1 MDEQVVIL
9 RFDGA
14 ASDIVA
20 RWRRAL
26 ELWKERY
33 PDFAPPS
40 PSFIGESERGGVV
53 VVNVFGTDQ
62 DHLNFGQKMG
72 EPLAKAGLPTPS
84 IEHVRLAPS

>member
-20 RWRRAL
+20 RWRRAV

-40 PSFIGESERGGVV
+40 PSFSG
-53 VVNVFGTDQ
+53 
-62 DHLNFGQKMG
+62 
-72 EPLAKAGLPTPS
+72 KAS
-84 IEHVRLAPS
+84 AVAWWW